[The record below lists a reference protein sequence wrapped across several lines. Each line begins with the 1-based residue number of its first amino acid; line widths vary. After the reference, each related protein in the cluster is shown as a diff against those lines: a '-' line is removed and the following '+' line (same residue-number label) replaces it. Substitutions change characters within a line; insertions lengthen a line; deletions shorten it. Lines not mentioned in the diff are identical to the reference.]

1 MSGSS
6 RRPRSDS
13 AAALLEQDVDAVMLA
28 ARVLVAVV
36 ARSVAEVEAV
46 VTLPQLRILMLVTT
60 RGQINLGTV
69 AEALGVHP
77 SNASRACDRLVEAGL
92 LLRRD
97 STIDRRN
104 LVLELSPEGRA
115 VVESVVEGRRTA
127 MRTVL
132 AGMSTNHRRGLAPT
146 LRAFADA
153 AGELP
158 ADADATSLWVT

>member
-1 MSGSS
+1 MPGSS

-13 AAALLEQDVDAVMLA
+13 AAALLEEDVDAVMLA

-77 SNASRACDRLVEAGL
+77 SNASRACDRLVYGAGL
-92 LLRRD
+92 LAQGCHGPSIGWTD
-97 STIDRRN
+97 
-104 LVLELSPEGRA
+104 
-115 VVESVVEGRRTA
+115 
-127 MRTVL
+127 
-132 AGMSTNHRRGLAPT
+132 
-146 LRAFADA
+146 
-153 AGELP
+153 
-158 ADADATSLWVT
+158 